1 MDYPISKL
9 LPEDAGFPSL
19 LREIPEVPKC
29 MYVRGEL
36 PPREAKL
43 LAVVGSRNYTDY
55 GRHALET
62 LIAGLRG
69 YPIGIVSGLA
79 RGIDGFAHEAALS
92 ADLYTLAVP
101 GSGLNDDV
109 LYPRRHKLLARR
121 ILEAGGG
128 LLSEYEPD
136 FHATVWSFPR
146 RNRIMAGMTHATLV
160 VEAGEKSGT
169 LITSRLATDYN
180 RDVFT
185 IPGSIFSDNSKGPHM
200 LIKLGATPIT
210 TSADI
215 LEAFGMDEEQQL
227 PSTLPLGMSPE
238 EEMVLKL
245 LASPHDRDSVIRAL
259 GIDASAANILLM
271 QMEMDGHITERGGM
285 LFKTK

>member
-1 MDYPISKL
+1 MDYPIYKL
-9 LPEDAGFPSL
+9 AEDGTDFPPL
-19 LREIPEVPKC
+19 LHEIPEVPKC
-29 MYVRGEL
+29 VYVRGEL
-36 PPREAKL
+36 PPQGAKL

-55 GRHALET
+55 GRHALEM

-69 YPIGIVSGLA
+69 YNIGIVSGLA
-79 RGIDGFAHEAALS
+79 RGIDGFAHEAALR
-92 ADLYTLAVP
+92 AGLYTLAVP

-109 LYPRRHKLLARR
+109 LYPRRHKLLAKR
-121 ILEAGGG
+121 ILESGGG

-136 FHATVWSFPR
+136 FRATVWSFPR

-210 TSADI
+210 TSSDI
-215 LEAFGMDEEQQL
+215 LEAFGMDEEAE
-227 PSTLPLGMSPE
+227 SVRTLPFGLSSE
-238 EEMVLKL
+238 EEKVLL
-245 LASPHDRDSVIRAL
+245 LIGTPQDKDSVIRAL

-271 QMEMDGHITERGGM
+271 QMEMNGLITERSGV
-285 LFKTK
+285 LFKTT